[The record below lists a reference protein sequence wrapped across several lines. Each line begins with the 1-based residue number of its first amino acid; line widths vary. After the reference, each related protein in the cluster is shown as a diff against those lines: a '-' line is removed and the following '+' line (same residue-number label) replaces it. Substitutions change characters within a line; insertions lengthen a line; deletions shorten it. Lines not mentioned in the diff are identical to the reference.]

1 MDSANNKLLVERLVE
16 LLHELQEKGLIT
28 EAEIMARLG
37 TCHLAKARPGEWRS
51 PLMSDG
57 VGPHQTA
64 VNELNTLAHR
74 AMAVVAR
81 CRMLIDGNET
91 IRSTKT
97 H

>member
-1 MDSANNKLLVERLVE
+1 MDSADNKLLVERLVG
-16 LLHELQEKGLIT
+16 LLRELQEKGLIT
-28 EAEIMARLG
+28 EAEIRARLDG
-37 TCHLAKARPGEWRS
+37 CHLAISKPAEWRS
-51 PLMSDG
+51 QAGSDS
-57 VGPHQTA
+57 VGLHHGA

-81 CRMLIDGNET
+81 CRMLIDRNET